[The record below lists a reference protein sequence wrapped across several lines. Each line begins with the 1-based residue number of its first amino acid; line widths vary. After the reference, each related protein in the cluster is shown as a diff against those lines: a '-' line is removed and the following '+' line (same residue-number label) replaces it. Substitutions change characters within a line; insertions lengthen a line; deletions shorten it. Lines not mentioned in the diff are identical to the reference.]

1 MEMIMEEFNEII
13 DRENELFMEEITKK
27 LINSI
32 LEIKVNK
39 KFTNQLIRRDIVRII
54 SEMIKDEVYL
64 LNGYGALNNYESF
77 YKASLYIVDKE
88 DLIKKFKILMN
99 IAIASNM
106 VFKSINVKPILSD
119 SQNMDNAIV
128 LKKAI

>member
-1 MEMIMEEFNEII
+1 MHYA
-13 DRENELFMEEITKK
+13 
-27 LINSI
+27 
-32 LEIKVNK
+32 IK
-39 KFTNQLIRRDIVRII
+39 I
-54 SEMIKDEVYL
+54 IKDEVYL

-99 IAIASNM
+99 IAIANNM

>member
-1 MEMIMEEFNEII
+1 MIKILKAWLTKNNQSYNANEYSA
-13 DRENELFMEEITKK
+13 EVT
-27 LINSI
+27 INKNLYLS
-32 LEIKVNK
+32 
-39 KFTNQLIRRDIVRII
+39 DII

-99 IAIASNM
+99 IAIANNM